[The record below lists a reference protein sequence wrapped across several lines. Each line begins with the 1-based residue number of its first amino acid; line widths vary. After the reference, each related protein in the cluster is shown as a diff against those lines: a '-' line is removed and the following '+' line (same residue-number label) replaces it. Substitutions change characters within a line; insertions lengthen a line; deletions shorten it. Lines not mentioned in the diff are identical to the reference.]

1 MIIKRYFSP
10 ENFKRMKGD
19 FKFLL
24 KMIKDK
30 YYTGELDLSLRDN
43 YFNLYYKGNSLAKV
57 VFSKGN
63 SYKISINEKF
73 FSNTDADQDKRFFKT
88 KKRKGTYFEIGLD
101 NKLLHPFFQKKYINQ
116 FISNIREVNNGEEI
130 TLEQAIITDNLERED
145 IIIIDRQIKDKVFKK
160 RMDLLALYQVEK
172 NKNEYNF
179 WVIEVKLGNNL
190 ELKDKVAIQLDGYVS
205 HIGKNF
211 DDYKDCYEKQYEQ
224 KKELN
229 LISIPKC
236 KSIKI
241 IRPVKGL
248 IAVVGYSGLAKDQ
261 IAQLKSN
268 HSRLKI
274 ESLDYSLKNVFK
286 NS

>member
-1 MIIKRYFSP
+1 MIINRFFNP
-10 ENFKRMKGD
+10 INFKRMKDD

-24 KMIKDK
+24 KIIKDK
-30 YYTGELDLSLRDN
+30 DCRGEFDLALRDN

-88 KKRKGTYFEIGLD
+88 KKRKGAYFEIGLD

-145 IIIIDRQIKDKVFKK
+145 IIIIDRQIEDKVLKK
-160 RMDLLALYQVEK
+160 RMDLLALCQVK
-172 NKNEYNF
+172 NNKNEYCF
-179 WVIEVKLGNNL
+179 CVIEVKLGNNP
-190 ELKDKVAIQLDGYVS
+190 ELKNKVANQLYGYIS
-205 HIGKNF
+205 HIDKNF

-224 KKELN
+224 KRDLG
-229 LISIPKC
+229 LIISSKY
-236 KSIKI
+236 KSIEI
-241 IRPVKGL
+241 VHSVKGL
-248 IAVVGYSGLAKDQ
+248 IAVVGYSGIAKSQ
-261 IAQLKSN
+261 IAKLKSN
-268 HSRLKI
+268 HPGLNVKSF
-274 ESLDYSLKNVFK
+274 SYSL
-286 NS
+286 

>member
-1 MIIKRYFSP
+1 MIINRFFSSK
-10 ENFKRMKGD
+10 NLKRMKDD

-24 KMIKDK
+24 EMIEYKD
-30 YYTGELDLSLRDN
+30 YGGELDLALRDN
-43 YFNLYYKGNSLAKV
+43 YFNLYYKGNSLARV
-57 VFSKGN
+57 EFNKGD
-63 SYKISINEKF
+63 SYKIKINEKF
-73 FSNTDADQDKRFFKT
+73 FSDTGADKDKRFSNKEE
-88 KKRKGTYFEIGLD
+88 KDKHFEIILD

-179 WVIEVKLGNNL
+179 WVIEVKLGNNP

-241 IRPVKGL
+241 VRPVKGL

>member
-10 ENFKRMKGD
+10 ENLDRMKED
-19 FKFLL
+19 FNFLL
-24 KMIKDK
+24 KMINNKD
-30 YYTGELDLSLRDN
+30 YRGEFDLALRDN
-43 YFNLYYKGNSLAKV
+43 YFNLYYKGNSLTKI
-57 VFSKGN
+57 VFNKN
-63 SYKISINEKF
+63 DTYKITINTKF
-73 FSNTDADQDKRFFKT
+73 FSDTGAAKDKRFSAA
-88 KKRKGTYFEIGLD
+88 RKGDYFELFLD
-101 NKLLHPFFQKKYINQ
+101 KKLLHPFFQKKYINQ

-130 TLEQAIITDNLERED
+130 TFEQAIITDNLDRED

-179 WVIEVKLGNNL
+179 WVIEVKLGNNP

-241 IRPVKGL
+241 VRPVKGL